1 MAQKIHSSEICSFYR
16 AGTQREKEL
25 NFMNI
30 VI

>member
-1 MAQKIHSSEICSFYR
+1 MAQKIHSSETYSFYR
-16 AGTQREKEL
+16 AGTRHEKEL